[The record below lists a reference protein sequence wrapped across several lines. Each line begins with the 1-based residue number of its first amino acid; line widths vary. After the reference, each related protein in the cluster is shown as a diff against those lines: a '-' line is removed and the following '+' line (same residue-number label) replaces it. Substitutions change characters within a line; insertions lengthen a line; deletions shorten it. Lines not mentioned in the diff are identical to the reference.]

1 MLNLRLF
8 CFFEKYSTK
17 GPKTVYYINIG
28 RESVSVYLNITPLSP
43 LVIEP
48 QKVMFLVLISSLV
61 FSLHANPRLVEQFL
75 SDPLENVRPTGKI
88 TI

>member
-1 MLNLRLF
+1 MLNHRLF
-8 CFFEKYSTK
+8 CFFEEYSTE

-61 FSLHANPRLVEQFL
+61 FMLILV
-75 SDPLENVRPTGKI
+75 
-88 TI
+88 